1 MMELVGRTGVVA
13 SHPENNKCWK
23 VRLDGEDALRSVYRS
38 DLLALDEVALDE
50 DVEAAAVLVRLRRAP
65 TSKLVKFKLSGATVA
80 VREL

>member
-1 MMELVGRTGVVA
+1 MMEVVGRTGVVV
-13 SHPENNKCWK
+13 SQPENKNSHYWK
-23 VRLDGEDALRSVYRS
+23 VRLDGEVGLHSVNRG
-38 DLLALDEVALDE
+38 DLLALDE